1 MVTVQDIGKQVRTRT
16 ATGLV
21 WTLDAIGSSG
31 DAYARRK
38 NQHGGI
44 VCWRGRAEALVVF
57 EGADAAPSPEEV
69 TIARSILAQV
79 AYAREVLKRANAQRD
94 AEARHAVT
102 HPQRVTQA

>member
-1 MVTVQDIGKQVRTRT
+1 MVTVHDIGKQVRTRT
-16 ATGLV
+16 DTSIV

-38 NQHGGI
+38 SHHGGI

-79 AYAREVLKRANAQRD
+79 PYAREVLARASRLQQQ
-94 AEARHAVT
+94 EAHHGT
-102 HPQRVTQA
+102 EHPRVYAA

>member
-1 MVTVQDIGKQVRTRT
+1 MVTVQDVGKQVRTRT

-31 DAYARRK
+31 DAYARRES
-38 NQHGGI
+38 QHGAI

-69 TIARSILAQV
+69 TLARSILAQV
-79 AYAREVLKRANAQRD
+79 PYAREVLARASRLQQQEAHHD
-94 AEARHAVT
+94 AT
-102 HPQRVTQA
+102 HTAMYT

>member
-1 MVTVQDIGKQVRTRT
+1 MVTVKDIGKQVRTRT

-38 NQHGGI
+38 SQKGGI

-57 EGADAAPSPEEV
+57 EGTDAAPSPEEV
-69 TIARSILAQV
+69 TLARSILAQV
-79 AYAREVLKRANAQRD
+79 PYAREVLARASRLQRQEANHD
-94 AEARHAVT
+94 ATHEAPYT
-102 HPQRVTQA
+102 

>member
-1 MVTVQDIGKQVRTRT
+1 MVTVQDIGKKVRTRT

-38 NQHGGI
+38 SHHGEI

-69 TIARSILAQV
+69 TLARSILAQV
-79 AYAREVLKRANAQRD
+79 PYAREVLARASRLQQQEAHHD
-94 AEARHAVT
+94 AT
-102 HPQRVTQA
+102 HKAPYT